1 MASGFVISLL
11 VGCGSGFWMFQRF
24 QRSSGG
30 NKKNSAIASVVVAIL
45 ITVVGTIVLDMVFKK
60 FHK

>member
-1 MASGFVISLL
+1 MASSFVIALI
-11 VGCGSGFWMFQRF
+11 VGGGIGFWIYNKF

-30 NKKNSAIASVVVAIL
+30 NSKNSAIASVVVAIL

-60 FHK
+60 LK